1 MGRELFCPEKL
12 RQSVVSP
19 AKTRTPVEFRFNF
32 QDLLPKGAD
41 IVACET
47 EAMLGIDHVDN
58 GIEGIRN
65 IQDREDY
72 EEAKPGRIDG
82 CCGGLVGFLKESSMS
97 L

>member
-1 MGRELFCPEKL
+1 MGREFFNLEKL
-12 RQSVVSP
+12 RQPVIGP
-19 AKTRTPVEFRFNF
+19 AKSSTPVEVRFYSQN
-32 QDLLPKGAD
+32 LLSKGAD

-82 CCGGLVGFLKESSMS
+82 CCGDLVGFLKETPMP